1 MDNDSKTLTFTET
14 GLKTITLTVETND
27 GCISTFRK
35 DILVEL
41 KPDKPEINSNQALY
55 CLKDIIKLAVPAQEG
70 ITYAWSGPNNYTAT
84 TNAIE
89 IPVTDFNVAGKYQ
102 VVLTSGTYNSEPATI
117 VIPAIARIPVA
128 KFYTEPTFNVKFSAP
143 VPIAFTNT
151 SLYGDFYEW
160 NFGDGLTSFESN
172 PTHIYQTDGLFR
184 ITLTAF
190 SKNGCQNSITQGD
203 LIIKKNASTF
213 VPNAFSPNG
222 DGVNDELVVGV
233 TNLRKYNIQI
243 YNRLGTQVFFTN
255 NIFENWKGT
264 FKGNELPVGVYYY
277 IISGINLSNS
287 GIKYSGSITLSD
299 NYKHITG

>member
-1 MDNDSKTLTFTET
+1 LDNDSKTLTFTET

-117 VIPAIARIPVA
+117 VIPAIASVSSPV
-128 KFYTEPTFNVKFSAP
+128 F
-143 VPIAFTNT
+143 
-151 SLYGDFYEW
+151 
-160 NFGDGLTSFESN
+160 
-172 PTHIYQTDGLFR
+172 QT
-184 ITLTAF
+184 I
-190 SKNGCQNSITQGD
+190 Q
-203 LIIKKNASTF
+203 
-213 VPNAFSPNG
+213 
-222 DGVNDELVVGV
+222 
-233 TNLRKYNIQI
+233 KYNFV
-243 YNRLGTQVFFTN
+243 LKF
-255 NIFENWKGT
+255 
-264 FKGNELPVGVYYY
+264 PV
-277 IISGINLSNS
+277 INLPEF
-287 GIKYSGSITLSD
+287 
-299 NYKHITG
+299 